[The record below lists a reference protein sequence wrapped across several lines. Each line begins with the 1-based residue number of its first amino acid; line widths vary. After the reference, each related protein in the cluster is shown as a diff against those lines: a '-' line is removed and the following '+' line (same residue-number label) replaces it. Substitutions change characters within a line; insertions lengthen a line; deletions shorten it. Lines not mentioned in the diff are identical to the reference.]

1 MNSLNLSDMFNSS
14 KTNVLYN
21 EDATRQNLE
30 LVLLSSKKSLM
41 GDPYFGTNLA
51 RLLYDNNDKIL
62 ADLIIDNVEEAIVN
76 FMPQLY
82 VKRSDIK
89 VYANKQRVFVRLKA
103 LNKLNGVS
111 NTYDLSMLNNSEF

>member
-1 MNSLNLSDMFNSS
+1 MNSLDLSDMFNSS
-14 KTNVLYN
+14 KTNILYD

-30 LVLLSSKKSLM
+30 LALLSSKKSLM

-62 ADLIIDNVEEAIVN
+62 ADLIVDNVEEAIVN

-111 NTYDLSMLNNSEF
+111 NTYNLSMLNNSEF